1 MECNYKPI
9 DWSNYPPI
17 EKRIS
22 FGDTN
27 DNKLDIAIDER
38 VVTLDTSKLAA
49 SISEKAIKSAALAEQ
64 NAKRASNGEKPTAKA
79 I

>member
-38 VVTLDTSKLAA
+38 VVTLDTSKLAK
-49 SISEKAIKSAALAEQ
+49 SE
-64 NAKRASNGEKPTAKA
+64 AKRS
-79 I
+79 